1 MKIFLEIST
10 FADLKLKDE
19 RVMLLTTTNTV
30 EGKRVVHYYGVVSG
44 ETIIG
49 ANIFRDFFA
58 SIREILSADV
68 LLHMS
73 KCCVKQRQQH

>member
-30 EGKRVVHYYGVVSG
+30 EGKRVVHL
-44 ETIIG
+44 EF
-49 ANIFRDFFA
+49 N
-58 SIREILSADV
+58 L
-68 LLHMS
+68 
-73 KCCVKQRQQH
+73 